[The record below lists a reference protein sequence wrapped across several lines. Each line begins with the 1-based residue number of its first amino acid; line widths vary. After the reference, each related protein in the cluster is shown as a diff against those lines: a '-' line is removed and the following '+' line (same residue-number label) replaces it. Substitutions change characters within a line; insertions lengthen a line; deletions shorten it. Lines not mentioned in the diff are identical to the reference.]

1 MINIPGSTRDY
12 PLSYVG
18 DCDIDFTDPL
28 PGSDLS
34 VSLYGELDSLT
45 RPYKVRIDEKDT
57 VERQLARLKG
67 KVDFEFKGMALVS
80 WTEREEGDSVVF
92 NVQFRGCHNNT
103 LPLPKFS
110 GGFNRDTASLNHFEL
125 SGITNLL
132 GSSVQLT
139 YRAPFTQIKY
149 VTRAIPKKPQFPKT
163 VPVGDIIVE
172 KIDGAQTGDVRINEQ
187 GFTQT
192 GQFRLSGFEAVQI
205 IEVDGPFYEQVG
217 IYYECTETWRK
228 KLQDAGQS
236 ARLVQL

>member
-34 VSLYGELDSLT
+34 VSLYGEMDSLT

-80 WTEREEGDSVVF
+80 WTERENGDHVIF
-92 NVQFRGCHNNT
+92 NVLFRGCHNNT

-110 GGFNRDTASLNHFEL
+110 GGFNRDTVTLNFDVL
-125 SGITNLL
+125 TGNIANLL
-132 GSSVQLT
+132 GSSVQLV

-149 VTRAIPKKPQFPKT
+149 VTRAIPKKAQFPKT
-163 VPVGDIIVE
+163 VPVGDIIID
-172 KIDGAQTGDVRINEQ
+172 KIDGAQTGGVRINEQ
-187 GFTQT
+187 GRTDNR
-192 GQFRLSGFEAVQI
+192 FRTSGFEAVQI
-205 IEVDGPFYEQVG
+205 IEVDGPFYEQAG

-228 KLQDAGQS
+228 KLEDAGQ
-236 ARLVQL
+236 AVRLVQL